1 MLSGNRNWLEYDSVA
16 LVAAVEAVVTP
27 REGARVIHG
36 SRAAMSKQ
44 RRPLSLAQE
53 IGIRLAEIR
62 RRRRLTQRQLATAIG
77 VTITAVQNWERGR
90 IDRSVLMLLPARR
103 KPTSPHE

>member
-1 MLSGNRNWLEYDSVA
+1 MLSGNRNWLEYDSLA

-44 RRPLSLAQE
+44 RHPLSLAQE

-62 RRRRLTQRQLATAIG
+62 RRGLTQRQLATAIG

-90 IDRSVLMLLPARR
+90 ADRSVLMLLPAGR